1 MSGLIHI
8 YEGDGKGKTSAGV
21 GLAVRCAGSGQE
33 VLYTQFLKT
42 DDSSELGVL
51 EQLAHIHLV
60 RCTETFGF
68 VFNMTPET
76 RKKAREFYTEHFR
89 KVTALAR
96 EEGVRLLVLDELIA
110 SYNLDMVDKEE
121 VLTFLKDKPQELEV
135 VLTGRD
141 PAPELCELAD
151 YISRIVKVKHPF
163 DKGIPARKGIEM

>member
-1 MSGLIHI
+1 M
-8 YEGDGKGKTSAGV
+8 
-21 GLAVRCAGSGQE
+21 
-33 VLYTQFLKT
+33 
-42 DDSSELGVL
+42 
-51 EQLAHIHLV
+51 
-60 RCTETFGF
+60 
-68 VFNMTPET
+68 
-76 RKKAREFYTEHFR
+76 
-89 KVTALAR
+89 
-96 EEGVRLLVLDELIA
+96 RLLVMDELIA

>member
-21 GLAVRCAGSGQE
+21 GLAVRCAGSGQK

-42 DDSSELGVL
+42 DDSSELSVL
-51 EQLAHIHLV
+51 EGLENIHLV

-68 VFNMTPET
+68 VFRMTPET
-76 RKKAREFYTEHFR
+76 RKEARAFYTDHFR
-89 KVTALAR
+89 KVAAMAR
-96 EEGVRLLVLDELIA
+96 EEGVRMLVMDELIA
-110 SYNLDMVDKEE
+110 SYNLDMVDQGE
-121 VLTFLKDKPQELEV
+121 VLDFLKNKPQELEV

>member
-1 MSGLIHI
+1 MNGLIHI

-21 GLAVRCAGSGQE
+21 GLAVRCAGSGQK

-42 DDSSELGVL
+42 DDSSELAML
-51 EQLAHIHLV
+51 EQLTNIHLV
-60 RCTETFGF
+60 RCSESYGF
-68 VFNMTPET
+68 VFTMDADTKE
-76 RKKAREFYTEHFR
+76 KARQFYTEHFR
-89 KVTALAR
+89 RVAELAR
-96 EEGVRLLVLDELIA
+96 TENVRLLVLDELIA
-110 SYNLDMVDKEE
+110 SYNLDMVDRTE
-121 VLTFLKDKPQELEV
+121 VLEFLKKKPQELEV